1 MDGFGRFRRLIYWAR
16 QSAPAGQ
23 PTIGILSKVI
33 FLLGL
38 FGHQPLIRIFTQCGW
53 RIPSRL
59 DFTEDLQAGTR
70 MPV

>member
-1 MDGFGRFRRLIYWAR
+1 MDGFDRFHRLKYWAR
-16 QSAPAGQ
+16 QSGPAGQ
-23 PTIGILSKVI
+23 STIGPLSKII
-33 FLLGL
+33 FLLDL
-38 FGHQPLIRIFTQCGW
+38 FGHQPRIRICTQCGW